1 MSIELTPELAPEFAV
16 TVRGYDRAQ
25 VDEYIDW
32 LREWL
37 SNATVR
43 MESAEAES
51 GQLREQLRRLQ
62 QRVDELEVETSDQ
75 PPRTI
80 GALGDRMTRI
90 LVLAEEGAATVRAD
104 AEAEAERVVAE
115 ARAEAEA
122 LVRTTQEQQ
131 AELDGRLA
139 SAHEQADRTVQ
150 RRRDQGGGDH
160 RPADARR

>member
-62 QRVDELEVETSDQ
+62 ERVDELEVETSDQ

-104 AEAEAERVVAE
+104 AEAEAE
-115 ARAEAEA
+115 
-122 LVRTTQEQQ
+122 LVM
-131 AELDGRLA
+131 A
-139 SAHEQADRTVQ
+139 
-150 RRRDQGGGDH
+150 
-160 RPADARR
+160 